1 MKWLVAAL
9 AVLNGALL
17 LWALGPK
24 QRLGPPPRAPQA
36 LIDAESMALL
46 SERPPPPAAAPG
58 TAAAARVCV
67 RIGPFDLRDDVERA
81 VRALG
86 ELGLEYREQTVAAR
100 QIRAFRV
107 FTGPYAGADA
117 LRAARSRLSAL
128 GIEHYAIRDSA
139 EAQSLSLGLFSQ
151 QATAQRF
158 VAKLSVQD
166 ITAYAREEMRTL
178 DPAYWLE
185 VLELEER
192 DERRRGL
199 SEVDWGA
206 AAARAREVPCE

>member
-9 AVLNGALL
+9 AILNGVLL

-24 QRLGPPPRAPQA
+24 QRLDPPPPAPQR

-46 SERPPPPAAAPG
+46 AERPPPPAAAPG
-58 TAAAARVCV
+58 PAAAARVCV
-67 RIGPFDLRDDVERA
+67 RIGPFDARDDVERG
-81 VRALG
+81 VRALA
-86 ELGLEYREQTVAAR
+86 ELGLTYREQTVAPR

-139 EAQSLSLGLFSQ
+139 QAQSLSLGLFSQ
-151 QATAQRF
+151 QATAQRY
-158 VAKLSVQD
+158 VAKLGVQD
-166 ITAYAREEMRTL
+166 ITAYTREEMRTL
-178 DPAYWLE
+178 DPSYWLE
-185 VLELEER
+185 VRDLEED

-206 AAARAREVPCE
+206 AGARARDVPCD